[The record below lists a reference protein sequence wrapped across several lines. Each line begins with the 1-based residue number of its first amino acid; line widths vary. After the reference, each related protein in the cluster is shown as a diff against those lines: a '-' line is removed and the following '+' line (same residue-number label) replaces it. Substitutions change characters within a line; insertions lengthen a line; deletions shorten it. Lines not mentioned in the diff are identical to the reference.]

1 MSISLLALILIAL
14 YILREPLRWWIR
26 TAQKQSK
33 SSCLRIELDIAK
45 ADAVTYE
52 KIKAMD
58 NIPNQDEMF
67 MFLEGKRTSEETKVT
82 TTTKSK

>member
-1 MSISLLALILIAL
+1 MSISLIALILVAL
-14 YILREPLRWWIR
+14 YNLREPLRRWTR
-26 TAQKQSK
+26 TAEKQSN

-58 NIPNQDEMF
+58 NIPNQNEMF
-67 MFLEGKRTSEETKVT
+67 MLLEGKRTSEETKVT
-82 TTTKSK
+82 TTTESK